1 MYLCHLY
8 FDLLLYVMFMYET
21 LHGNLLHMYIKG
33 VCTSRLS
40 HHYWHTHT
48 QMYTHIHC
56 IYIYIYVYAYIR
68 YVNMYTFPYWL
79 RLYAYIYIQWFKA
92 VCVYLCTFVPGSSS
106 SQVARHQATNRS
118 STPNFGKQMCVS
130 RCRTEPWWSQ
140 GWCLKITCRW
150 LKKLRKP
157 WQLWCKPFNQHLG
170 EKNPWTREKV
180 KRENHDLKIAG
191 LLNSFG
197 S

>member
-79 RLYAYIYIQWFKA
+79 RLYAYIYIYNDLKQCAYTFAPLFLGA
-92 VCVYLCTFVPGSSS
+92 VQVKLPGTKPQTGHQPPTLANRCVYRDAGRSHDDPRGDASKSHAGDWRNSGNRGNYGASHSTSILERKTHGPG
-106 SQVARHQATNRS
+106 RRW
-118 STPNFGKQMCVS
+118 K
-130 RCRTEPWWSQ
+130 E
-140 GWCLKITCRW
+140 KITI
-150 LKKLRKP
+150 LR
-157 WQLWCKPFNQHLG
+157 
-170 EKNPWTREKV
+170 
-180 KRENHDLKIAG
+180 
-191 LLNSFG
+191 
-197 S
+197 

>member
-1 MYLCHLY
+1 MSFVFWLIVIRHVYVWNVAWKSSTHVYKGCVHIY
-8 FDLLLYVMFMYET
+8 IVASLLT
-21 LHGNLLHMYIKG
+21 
-33 VCTSRLS
+33 
-40 HHYWHTHT
+40 HTHT